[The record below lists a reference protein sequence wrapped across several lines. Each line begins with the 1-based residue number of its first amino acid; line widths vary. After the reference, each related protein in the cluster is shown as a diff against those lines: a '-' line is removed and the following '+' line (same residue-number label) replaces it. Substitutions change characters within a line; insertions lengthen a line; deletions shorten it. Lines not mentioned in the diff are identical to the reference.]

1 MVEYQITINQ
11 KGLKLREN
19 PSCGMREIKQNV
31 ISNHGSNT
39 VRFKAY
45 HQTFVH
51 VENISFHHSER
62 IITIVGKM
70 WGLCSNEMERE
81 GFRAHGEGLINQS
94 LWQFPTAI
102 H

>member
-1 MVEYQITINQ
+1 
-11 KGLKLREN
+11 
-19 PSCGMREIKQNV
+19 MREIKQNV

-70 WGLCSNEMERE
+70 WGLL
-81 GFRAHGEGLINQS
+81 F
-94 LWQFPTAI
+94 
-102 H
+102 